1 LDGYRKAAIG
11 PVGSDACLGS
21 VLDPD
26 HPLASASSD
35 ELSNRKVIAMDETME
50 RRSSTDLTVELAG
63 EIDLANAT
71 ELGDDLCRAIDR
83 ASVAIVVD
91 LSQVTFIDSSAIAM
105 MIRVH
110 KYADTLDRTVTWQ
123 GAKPGQLR
131 VLELVGVNQ
140 VLALAEWPFR
150 GVRKHDHAE
159 RPSEP

>member
-1 LDGYRKAAIG
+1 
-11 PVGSDACLGS
+11 
-21 VLDPD
+21 
-26 HPLASASSD
+26 
-35 ELSNRKVIAMDETME
+35 MDETME
-50 RRSSTDLTVELAG
+50 RRSSTDFTVELSG

-71 ELGDDLCRAIDR
+71 ALGDDLCRAIDR

-123 GAKPGQLR
+123 GAQPGQLR

-140 VLALAEWPFR
+140 VLELAE
-150 GVRKHDHAE
+150 
-159 RPSEP
+159 